1 MPRWTEHKILRLIKK
16 NRRAA
21 YEALVRQNYKDI
33 YRFLIYLT
41 KNKELAEDLT
51 QDTFVT
57 AISNIEKFRAKASI
71 KTWLHKIAYNKF
83 IDIRRRLKAKDNVI
97 DKIKS
102 VTEAALNNDDPLQK
116 LINNEI
122 FDCLYEAMKKLEPI
136 EYDLIVLHYIQGLK
150 YRHIAEVLDVPA
162 GTARWLA
169 KRSLKKLKSFLS

>member
-1 MPRWTEHKILRLIKK
+1 MPRWTGHKILRLLTT
-16 NRRAA
+16 NRQAA
-21 YEALVRQNYKDI
+21 YEAIVRQNYKDI

-51 QDTFVT
+51 QDTFVS
-57 AISNIEKFRAKASI
+57 AISNIEKFKAKASI

-83 IDIRRRLKAKDNVI
+83 IDIKRRLQAKNNVI
-97 DKIKS
+97 DKVKLS
-102 VTEAALNNDDPLQK
+102 LETTLDDDNPLQK
-116 LINNEI
+116 LIDNEI

-150 YRHIAEVLDVPA
+150 YRYIAEVLDIPA
-162 GTARWLA
+162 GTVRWLA